1 MSKIVQDNFRRYSC
15 SGHQACS
22 SLSASQSHWALS
34 LHWPPPKHDK
44 HGGNHDSD
52 ISINLNGPSVD
63 IGRVRVILGDNRDL
77 IGPASSLPPGIAKNL
92 ARGKPLP
99 PGIAKKFDNRLIGK
113 LPRYDGYEWRQAGT
127 DVVLVT
133 LATGLIYEVL
143 RNVLD

>member
-1 MSKIVQDNFRRYSC
+1 MLRS
-15 SGHQACS
+15 S
-22 SLSASQSHWALS
+22 SLFVTVSLAIALGAQPV
-34 LHWPPPKHDK
+34 LAAPKHDK

-133 LATGLIYEVL
+133 LATGVIYEVL